1 MSNSRSASPTMPPLP
16 TPSMRH
22 AHATRFDPSLPMT
35 PEAAGLLR
43 ILCPPKRTLPPPDSS
58 TAEFWGDIPNLNSTS
73 SCFSDDTEEANSV
86 MTSFC
91 QSTPKSL
98 LDSVVVEDSAKEEG
112 NVMASD
118 TAGTEPWPFAFFPV
132 VEQDDADAERSLS
145 VASDA
150 TQLEL
155 SVFGPFAEDGAG
167 KLPLVTSSPPRTSFI
182 FNPFSDEDDDVNSQG
197 APGQSTDAAS
207 PSPSVFSSYL
217 HGDSSTSEYAESP
230 ETSLTSISASGFP
243 SFYSPLCEAPVDPL
257 EDDYLVWVD
266 RIHKATDVLS
276 LVTSIIDT
284 GIRSPSN
291 AYTMARIA
299 ARLAFQDHYPF
310 AAQLGWEAV
319 RRFIHYWQDDGKW
332 LLECLPCTR
341 ASSSVYPPG
350 AGFAIF
356 LAHLLQHSF
365 ISPLDAHTCLSHI
378 LSLPHHSH
386 SPCAAVILTAVR
398 AFIQHSSY
406 ALVDW
411 LDGEEFTLRL
421 FHLVGWRKRDNLDQ
435 YLWAPDEKCAGLIKD
450 IHVALYEKLLV
461 LWNGQ
466 PGTGV
471 A

>member
-1 MSNSRSASPTMPPLP
+1 MSNPSSASPTMPPMP
-16 TPSMRH
+16 TPSMRL
-22 AHATRFDPSLPMT
+22 AHATQFDPSLPMT

-43 ILCPPKRTLPPPDSS
+43 ILCPPRRTLPPPDSS
-58 TAEFWGDIPNLNSTS
+58 MAQFWGEIPNLNSTS
-73 SCFSDDTEEANSV
+73 SCSFDDTEEANSA

-91 QSTPKSL
+91 QSTPESL
-98 LDSVVVEDSAKEEG
+98 LDSVVVEDSAEEDG
-112 NVMASD
+112 NVPSD
-118 TAGTEPWPFAFFPV
+118 GAGDEPWPFAFFPV
-132 VEQDDADAERSLS
+132 VEHDDADAERSLS

-155 SVFGPFAEDGAG
+155 SVFAPFAEDGAG
-167 KLPLVTSSPPRTSFI
+167 KFPLVTSSPPKTSFI
-182 FNPFSDEDDDVNSQG
+182 FNPFSDEDDDVNSQS
-197 APGQSTDAAS
+197 APGQFADAAS
-207 PSPSVFSSYL
+207 RCSSALSSYL
-217 HGDSSTSEYAESP
+217 HDGSPAFKSAESA
-230 ETSLTSISASGFP
+230 ETSLTSISASDFP

-257 EDDYLVWVD
+257 EECYLVWVD
-266 RIHKATDVLS
+266 IIHRTPDVLS
-276 LVTSIIDT
+276 LVTNMIDI
-284 GIRSPSN
+284 GVMSPSN
-291 AYTMARIA
+291 AYIMARIA

-319 RRFIHYWQDDGKW
+319 RRFVQYWQDDGKW

-421 FHLVGWRKRDNLDQ
+421 FHLVGWRERDNLDQ